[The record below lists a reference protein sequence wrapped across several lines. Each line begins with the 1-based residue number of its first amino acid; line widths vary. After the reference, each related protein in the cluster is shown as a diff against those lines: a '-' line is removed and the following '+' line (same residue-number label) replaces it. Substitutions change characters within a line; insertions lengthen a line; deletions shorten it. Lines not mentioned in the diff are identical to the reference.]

1 MRKGL
6 VFCLLFGLVWVGASA
21 QKASDLLLR
30 ISRQKEDTVKVG
42 LYEKLFA
49 ATKEQMNA
57 PANWAVFPN
66 PATDEVNAA
75 LADEIISAELVSMT
89 GQLIP
94 VTVANGKIDVST
106 LASGIYILQMNGKAK
121 AYRQKLVVAH

>member
-57 PANWAVFPN
+57 SANWAVFPN
-66 PATDEVNAA
+66 PATDEVNVA